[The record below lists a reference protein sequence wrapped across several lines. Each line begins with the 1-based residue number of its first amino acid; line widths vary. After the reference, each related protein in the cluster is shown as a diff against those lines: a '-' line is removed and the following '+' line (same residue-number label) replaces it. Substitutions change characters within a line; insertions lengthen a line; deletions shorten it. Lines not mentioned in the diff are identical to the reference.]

1 MTDFLEGKKRRIYVV
16 NEEPRILK
24 YYKPTLLSF
33 LSMRKKKKQYSTRDF
48 FLNIWETVEV
58 RVKLYQLS
66 DQQQNLRPND
76 PTVIDT
82 SNEHQIDH

>member
-1 MTDFLEGKKRRIYVV
+1 
-16 NEEPRILK
+16 
-24 YYKPTLLSF
+24 
-33 LSMRKKKKQYSTRDF
+33 MRKKKKQYSTRDF